1 MDGLLLDTEGFYTT
15 VQEKILERYGKVFD
29 WSVKVKMMGK
39 TTAESTRIL
48 FEEFG
53 LSGLLTPEQF
63 LEEHET
69 MLEKLL
75 PTCVAMPGVVRL
87 IHLLHTNGV
96 PIAVATRFQWQRG
109 HLGSWTSGWFPC
121 QHCSLSAA
129 VMAEE
134 DKLNV
139 CDPQAEVWLKRVDEL
154 RQDTIDEDYS
164 SLLGFSCLCQCTVHA
179 RHRAS
184 IGKRVVDALD
194 EVNKLTEEGRQFR
207 TFGFK
212 PPPRAVSWLPL
223 TETVGLEPMLT
234 RLHDLLE
241 KGGSSIIG
249 VWGQGGIGKTT
260 LLHAFNND
268 LEKEDHN
275 YQVVIFI
282 EVSNSET
289 LNTVADC

>member
-1 MDGLLLDTEGFYTT
+1 MQIPRSPAARSPSPSQMADEAVSAACSCLEPLSGCLLEAARREVLAFLRIKSNWGDLEKARDSLRAVETT
-15 VQEKILERYGKVFD
+15 VR
-29 WSVKVKMMGK
+29 
-39 TTAESTRIL
+39 
-48 FEEFG
+48 
-53 LSGLLTPEQF
+53 
-63 LEEHET
+63 
-69 MLEKLL
+69 
-75 PTCVAMPGVVRL
+75 
-87 IHLLHTNGV
+87 
-96 PIAVATRFQWQRG
+96 
-109 HLGSWTSGWFPC
+109 
-121 QHCSLSAA
+121 AA

-139 CDPQAEVWLKRVDEL
+139 CDPQVEVWLKRVDEL

-212 PPPRAVSWLPL
+212 PPPRAVSRLPQ

-241 KGGSSIIG
+241 KGESSIIG

-275 YQVVIFI
+275 YQVLFRFLQGCNLLIRIYVNLLICVPFMNCIYRIASMMNLMVLTFI
-282 EVSNSET
+282 VYSE
-289 LNTVADC
+289 